1 MFYLFNRFRKIKRED
16 VTDQIIKYES
26 ELSAIEKEVYEFGA
40 NIDKLYEKG
49 KKEKNIQVRELI
61 ADKIIQSKKSL
72 SGKINRIKFLQ
83 YNINVLEN
91 LKTAIDDMEF
101 SKERKNNQLNKIL
114 RHSKDLNDFL
124 IRSNACRNQLENT
137 LIEANQTFEEF
148 ESMRDFNNDIYDFKE
163 EASDVMAQFEMDDD
177 NTINEE
183 EITRNDKKSE
193 DIGNE

>member
-26 ELSAIEKEVYEFGA
+26 ELSVIEKEVYEFSA

>member
-26 ELSAIEKEVYEFGA
+26 ELSVIEKEVYEFSA

-49 KKEKNIQVRELI
+49 KKEKNIQVRELV

>member
-26 ELSAIEKEVYEFGA
+26 ELSAIEKEVYEFSA

-137 LIEANQTFEEF
+137 LIEANHNFEEF

-183 EITRNDKKSE
+183 EIIQNDKKSE

>member
-26 ELSAIEKEVYEFGA
+26 ELSAIEKEVYEFSA